1 MLLID
6 FLQSLANLILGLFV
20 LRWVQVQ
27 LNNRSADSDFNKALG
42 YLLH

>member
-1 MLLID
+1 MQFTWNLL
-6 FLQSLANLILGLFV
+6 LALFV

-27 LNNRSADSDFNKALG
+27 LVRKDSPFGEALS